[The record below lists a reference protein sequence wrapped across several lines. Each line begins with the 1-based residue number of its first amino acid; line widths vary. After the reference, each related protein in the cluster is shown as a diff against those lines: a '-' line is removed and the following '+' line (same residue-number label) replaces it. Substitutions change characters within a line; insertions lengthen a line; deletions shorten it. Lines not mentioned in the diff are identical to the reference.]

1 MAASTA
7 GWGLLSLFQTT
18 PTSVLDSGATS
29 SFQRPGDGAVP
40 TGQPSDKV
48 VGMPDG
54 HVIQTTEKALLPQTQ
69 LRPEAR
75 DSDILPSLSH
85 NSLISVG
92 KLADAGYV
100 TLFMPGGD
108 GVEVYDERD
117 IKFVVS
123 GEAVLRGWRDKD
135 RLWRVPMQDGVL
147 PPGKSPHQ
155 LPWDVNNCG
164 TSSTTSSTCHQLSR
178 VFDLSTHAA
187 VFRLKQL
194 GSKQSANFVGWPL
207 VTVENVNK
215 YFPESEETQKGH
227 MNHQR
232 QDVRSTKPKSVDFEE
247 VDKSLTFGLREKDV

>member
-7 GWGLLSLFQTT
+7 GSGLRSLFQTT

-69 LRPEAR
+69 LRSEAR
-75 DSDILPSLSH
+75 DCDILPSLSH

-135 RLWRVPMQDGVL
+135 GLWRVPMQDGVL
-147 PPGKSPHQ
+147 PPGQSPPSIALGHEQ
-155 LPWDVNNCG
+155 LRDVVNNLFDMPSIEQGIRFVHACCG
-164 TSSTTSSTCHQLSR
+164 FPTKATW
-178 VFDLSTHAA
+178 
-187 VFRLKQL
+187 LKAIRK
-194 GSKQSANFVGWPL
+194 GNFVGWPL

-232 QDVRSTKPKSVDFEE
+232 QGVRSTKP
-247 VDKSLTFGLREKDV
+247 